1 MKKLLLMLCALFAFT
16 LCQAQENPNNK
27 VDGESINAAIQE
39 IRSRIN
45 SLKQE
50 ISALQNKNC
59 SCSCHEGDADD
70 PYNGHEYVDLG
81 LPSGL
86 KWATCNVGAESP
98 EEYGAYFAWG
108 ATEEQ
113 EVCDW
118 VHCPYQTQDTEDYMS
133 VKFLKY
139 LESTSSGYKDPS
151 ATDADALKTV
161 LDPEDDAAHV
171 NWKGSWRMPTI
182 EEQKELRDECYWKWV
197 TSYNGKDVEGY
208 VVYKVKDSADR
219 GRMTNN
225 NSSYTPVGSYSV
237 SDPHLFLPAAGYR
250 YSSDLYNVGSDGYY
264 WSSSLNSSDPSN
276 AFGLYFGSDGVFWR
290 SYNRRYGQSVRP
302 VCP

>member
-70 PYNGHEYVDLG
+70 PYTGHEYVDLG

-86 KWATCNVGAESP
+86 KWATCNVGATSP
-98 EEYGAYFAWG
+98 EEYGDYFTWG
-108 ATEEQ
+108 ATQPQ
-113 EVCDW
+113 EVYDW
-118 VHCPYQTQDTEDYMS
+118 VHTPYQTQNTTDIWAT
-133 VKFLKY
+133 KFLKY
-139 LESTSSGYKDPS
+139 LGSTTSVNKDPS

-171 NWKGSWRMPTI
+171 NWKGSWRMPTK
-182 EEQKELRDECYWKWV
+182 EELDELIDNCYWQWV
-197 TSYNGKDVEGY
+197 TTYNGKEVEGCI
-208 VVYKVKDSADR
+208 VYKAKQETDKGKR
-219 GRMTNN
+219 N
-225 NSSYTPVGSYSV
+225 NSEISANYSV
-237 SDPHLFLPAAGYR
+237 SDTHIFLPAAGGR
-250 YSSDLYNVGSDGYY
+250 WGSGLENVGSIGGY
-264 WSSSLNSSDPSN
+264 WSSSLYSNHPGYAYCLRFDSSSVGRN
-276 AFGLYFGSDGVFWR
+276 YNVRYDGHT
-290 SYNRRYGQSVRP
+290 VRA